1 MSCST
6 AYSDPPAS
14 GICLPQISK
23 YLGSLKMHLNS
34 PGLCILCTICKY
46 ALHPDSVTVHVAKR
60 KVPLRERA
68 ALTSVVQSL
77 HLPDPKS
84 LSTRPDHSLAHPQ
97 LTVVRRGYSCT
108 LCPHRTTSSQLLGQR
123 MRRQH
128 GGSHGG
134 TPWRSVRPCRFRV
147 GRRIG
152 LLVFGLF

>member
-6 AYSDPPAS
+6 AYYDPPAS

-46 ALHPDSVTVHVAKR
+46 ALHPDSVTMHVAKR
-60 KVPLRERA
+60 KIPLRERA

-97 LTVVRRGYSCT
+97 LTVRRGYSCT

-147 GRRIG
+147 GRRMG